1 MTMTMNFP
9 ILRSARR
16 FVDQRR
22 FDWMVRGVLET
33 PPIEPHEGPL
43 VIVSMVCHRDLL
55 MYLLAIKT
63 FYRRLGFGR
72 IVVIDDGTLT
82 IADKEV
88 IRHHVQPAEIVPA
101 RSLSSPA
108 CPSYISW
115 KKLFCIANF
124 IHDSFVIQLDSDTLS
139 VSADLSEVRDFVL
152 SDASFILGTWADQRV
167 VSMEE
172 AVEAARESSS
182 THVQMV
188 AEQNFDRL
196 PGFAS
201 LKYFRGCSG
210 FDGFSKGLFRMR
222 DLEEFSRAMFS
233 IIGDKWSEWGSEQ
246 TMSNVLVANAPR
258 MGMLPYPAY
267 YNYWGTE
274 EAEQKFIHF
283 VGTYRY
289 HGGVYRRAVR
299 ASLRELH
306 EGTLLESVRNLPT

>member
-1 MTMTMNFP
+1 MTMTFQM
-9 ILRSARR
+9 LHSARR
-16 FVDQRR
+16 LVDQRR
-22 FDWMVRGVLET
+22 FDWAARGVLET
-33 PPIEPHEGPL
+33 PPIEPQDGPL
-43 VIVSMVCHRDLL
+43 VTVSMVCHRDLL

-72 IVVIDDGTLT
+72 IVVIDDGSLT
-82 IADKEV
+82 AADKDV

-101 RSLSSPA
+101 KSLTSPA

-115 KKLFCIANF
+115 KKLFCIVNF
-124 IHDSFVIQLDSDTLS
+124 IEDSFVIQLDSDTLS
-139 VSADLSEVRDFVL
+139 VSTDLSEVRDHVL
-152 SDASFILGTWADQRV
+152 ADTSFILGTWANQSV
-167 VSMEE
+167 VSMPE
-172 AVEAARESSS
+172 AVRAARESSS

-196 PGFAS
+196 PGFES

-210 FDGFSKGLFRMR
+210 FDGFSKGLFTLK
-222 DLEEFSRAMFS
+222 DLEDFSRRMYS
-233 IIGDKWSEWGSEQ
+233 IIGDKWGEWGSEQ

-258 MGMLPYPAY
+258 MGLLPYPAY

-289 HGGVYRRAVR
+289 HGGVYLRAVR
-299 ASLRELH
+299 AALAELR
-306 EGTLLESVRNLPT
+306 GNIPLEARRRSRA

>member
-1 MTMTMNFP
+1 MNFP
-9 ILRSARR
+9 ILQSARR
-16 FVDQRR
+16 LVDQRR
-22 FDWMVRGVLET
+22 FDWAARGVLET
-33 PPIEPHEGPL
+33 PPITPHEGPL
-43 VIVSMVCHRDLL
+43 VIVSMVCQRDLL

-82 IADKEV
+82 ATDKDI

-101 RSLSSPA
+101 SSLSSPA
-108 CPSYISW
+108 CPNYISW

-139 VSADLSEVRDFVL
+139 VSADLSEVRNFVL
-152 SDASFILGTWADQRV
+152 SDASFILGTWADQKV
-167 VSMEE
+167 VSMRE

-210 FDGFSKGLFRMR
+210 FDGFSKGLFTMK
-222 DLEEFSRAMFS
+222 DLEEFSRCMFS

-246 TMSNVLVANAPR
+246 TLSNVLVANAPR
-258 MGMLPYPAY
+258 MGLLPYPAY
-267 YNYWGTE
+267 NNYWGKE

-289 HGGVYRRAVR
+289 HGGVYLRAVR
-299 ASLRELH
+299 AALAEMQGGISLEAGR
-306 EGTLLESVRNLPT
+306 RLPT

>member
-1 MTMTMNFP
+1 MNLP
-9 ILRSARR
+9 ILNAARR
-16 FVDQRR
+16 LIDQRR
-22 FDWMVRGVLET
+22 FDWAARGVLET
-33 PPIEPHEGPL
+33 PPIIPHEGPL

-82 IADKEV
+82 IADKEI

-101 RSLSSPA
+101 SSLSSPA
-108 CPSYISW
+108 CPTYISW

-139 VSADLSEVRDFVL
+139 VSEDLSEVRDHVL
-152 SDASFILGTWADQRV
+152 SDSSFILGTWANQSV
-167 VSMEE
+167 VSMLE

-196 PGFAS
+196 PGCAS
-201 LKYFRGCSG
+201 MKYFRGCSG
-210 FDGFSKGLFRMR
+210 FDGFSKGLFTIK
-222 DLEEFSRAMFS
+222 DLEEFSQSMFS

-246 TMSNVLVANAPR
+246 TMSNVLVSNAPR

-289 HGGVYRRAVR
+289 DDGVYLRAVR
-299 ASLRELH
+299 SALAELRS
-306 EGTLLESVRNLPT
+306 GTPLETGRRSPI

>member
-1 MTMTMNFP
+1 MTMNFQT
-9 ILRSARR
+9 LQTARR

-22 FDWMVRGVLET
+22 FDWAARGVLET
-33 PPIEPHEGPL
+33 PPIEPREGPL

-72 IVVIDDGTLT
+72 IVVIDDGSLT
-82 IADKEV
+82 TDDKDI

-101 RSLSSPA
+101 KSLTSPA
-108 CPSYISW
+108 CPTYISW
-115 KKLFCIANF
+115 KKLFCIATF

-139 VSADLSEVRDFVL
+139 VSEDLSEVRDFVL
-152 SDASFILGTWADQRV
+152 SDASFILGTWANQSV
-167 VSMEE
+167 VSMQD
-172 AVEAARESSS
+172 AVQAARESSS

-210 FDGFSKGLFRMR
+210 FDGFSKGLFTMK
-222 DLEEFSRAMFS
+222 DLEDFSRSMFS
-233 IIGDKWSEWGSEQ
+233 IIGDKWGEWGSEQ

-258 MGMLPYPAY
+258 MGLLPYPAY
-267 YNYWGTE
+267 YNYWAKE

-289 HGGVYRRAVR
+289 HGGVYLRAVGT
-299 ASLRELH
+299 ALAELRSDKAIEL
-306 EGTLLESVRNLPT
+306 GRLPT